1 MKLSI
6 FFIIQLLI
14 LITLYPPTKAGA
26 RLEDTVAEKTYSI
39 YTKAYANA
47 NNSKTNATTK
57 TLIYKLP
64 YIQSRLLRSFCLL
77 PNITSKEIDH
87 FLAALPD
94 LTLPFEAAELFDS
107 FVVLPGASAQ
117 EYSRLLT
124 LIADQPHAT
133 ITMCK
138 NLTLIREIDARQF
151 IQAVEKTIHLPAS
164 GQWALSAILAAN
176 QNQISDFDQLLENLS
191 QLSETQQWIMEKL
204 VTTSSLK
211 GHISLQTITALK
223 TLSTS
228 GAINVMALL
237 KNTVLPPD
245 QILHWL
251 HNFFLLPTKEQEQIF
266 TTLELQDKLSL
277 FKIYAAGTRELI
289 NEINRFHDI
298 TDGFGREI
306 SKNTLRSFTEK
317 QLHELFARLHPEVK
331 TQWEEA
337 YENAVQANNFTELSQ
352 ILHQATQQSQQ
363 EIVIELTSANL
374 YVLLAHGSQLYTS
387 SFREVLVPHFKKR
400 LQDKDKGDLLYFLQ
414 DTDPTSLYTS
424 SLITN
429 LARRGQL
436 ARFMPAGNLQQFQL
450 LDLVVKSAYASQ
462 FSVLHFSASFPELFA
477 TLQPQ
482 ARSYFIEKTLEIL
495 QQDLSIRSDLIQ
507 LLLQHYIAQQKVAP
521 TDYQKIAAVLEKRGL
536 IETKLLNRVP
546 FQDWLRDGR
555 LSSLSIFQDD
565 DDGYTSYVSNNIALL
580 HNGYLPRLS
589 LEFSGK
595 DLPMATTDTIEKL
608 LQDMGEKPYDALN
621 QLFHLSCKSPIV
633 IDWKKTVST
642 VEITH
647 STGIFQDNIRQLAL
661 LQKFWKLGYEMY
673 CQRGHSYWVGPQ
685 LQIPLESL
693 KLDTSLAKNKTLPE
707 KRFLSLGSCGG
718 MESYLELSQVF
729 AGQIDILATVGT
741 GKVTINNQY
750 NRVLFELAA
759 SHPHLSSWDEVAQL
773 TRPIFSETGGSDYLQ
788 PGSLPALLHKMIF
801 QLQHHDDH

>member
-6 FFIIQLLI
+6 FFITQLLI
-14 LITLYPPTKAGA
+14 LVTLYFPATAGA
-26 RLEDTVAEKTYSI
+26 RLEEVVAEKTYSI
-39 YTKAYANA
+39 YKKAC
-47 NNSKTNATTK
+47 SDSSETNTTTK

-77 PNITSKEIDH
+77 QNIRREDIDH
-87 FLAALPD
+87 FLQALPD
-94 LTLPFEAAELFDS
+94 ITIPFEAAELFDN
-107 FVVLPGASAQ
+107 FVVLPAASAQ

-133 ITMCK
+133 IMMCK
-138 NLTLIREIDARQF
+138 NLTAIRGIDARQF
-151 IQAVEKTIHLPAS
+151 ILAVEKAVTLPAS
-164 GQWALSAILAAN
+164 GQWALSAILATS
-176 QNQISDFDQLLENLS
+176 QTRITDFEQLLENLS

-211 GHISLQTITALK
+211 GDISLQTITALK
-223 TLSTS
+223 ALSTS
-228 GAINVMALL
+228 AAINVMALL
-237 KNTVLPPD
+237 KSTVLPAD

-251 HNFFLLPTKEQEQIF
+251 HNFFLLPTKEQEQNF
-266 TTLELQDKLSL
+266 TAFELQDKLSL
-277 FKIYAAGTRELI
+277 LKIYEAGTNNLI
-289 NEINRFHDI
+289 HEINRFHDI

-306 SKNTLRSFTEK
+306 SKNTLKSFSEK
-317 QLHELFARLHPEVK
+317 QLHELFARLHPKVK
-331 TQWEEA
+331 KQWREA
-337 YENAVQANNFTELSQ
+337 YNDAVLANNFTELSR

-363 EIVIELTSANL
+363 ETVIELTSANL
-374 YVLLAHGSQLYTS
+374 YVLLARGTQLYTS
-387 SFREVLVPHFKKR
+387 SFRNVLVPHFKKR
-400 LQDKDKGDLLYFLQ
+400 LQDKNKGNLLYFLQ
-414 DTDPTSLYTS
+414 NTDPTSIYTS
-424 SLITN
+424 SFISN

-436 ARFMPAGNLQQFQL
+436 AMFMPAGNLKQFQL

-462 FSVLHFSASFPELFA
+462 SSVLHFSASFPELFA

-495 QQDLSIRSDLIQ
+495 QQDLPIRSDLIQ
-507 LLLQHYIAQQKVAP
+507 LLLQHYITQQKVAP
-521 TDYQKIAAVLEKRGL
+521 TDYQKIAAVLEKRGV
-536 IETKLLNRVP
+536 IDTDPLNRVP

-565 DDGYTSYVSNNIALL
+565 DDGYTSYISYNISLL
-580 HNGYLPRLS
+580 HNGYLPGIS
-589 LEFSGK
+589 LEFSDK
-595 DLPMATTDTIEKL
+595 KLAIATTDTIEKL
-608 LQDMGEKPYDALN
+608 LRNMGTKPYEALN
-621 QLFHLSCKSPIV
+621 QLFHLSSKSPIV
-633 IDWKKTVST
+633 IDWKKTVSK

-661 LQKFWKLGYEMY
+661 LQEFWELGYEMY

-693 KLDTSLAKNKTLPE
+693 KLDTTVAKNKTLPE

-718 MESYLELSQVF
+718 MESYLELSQIF

-750 NRVLFELAA
+750 NRVLLELAA

-773 TRPIFSETGGSDYLQ
+773 TQPIFTETGGSDYLQ
-788 PGSLPALLHKMIF
+788 PGSLPALLHKMTF